1 MTGNRAFND
10 LHACTVVVSGAEQQ
24 ADKHNDSTA
33 DRDARVLIR
42 QKMLEQMADF
52 MEDDAHER
60 TQSGADHAERHQLY
74 NEQHICI
81 SRHTGERK
89 RGRAAAK
96 LQRYLMRDHARKDGR
111 KQRRVVHH
119 AHADNLH
126 CEHARRKR
134 RAEQR
139 RKARCHAAHGDCA
152 GILVV
157 QVHQMSDI
165 ARNSAAELQSRA
177 LTARRAAAQVGQ
189 HRGDE
194 NARRKPQPHRMIL
207 PHRGQDKVSA
217 ALKRHIH
224 FTVPERD
231 ENTDQR
237 QKIQCPALLLP
248 GFGRPFKRVLKR
260 RADRADDHADDY
272 RKQAPSRKNADIVP
286 HAVPRAVQLPQQTA
300 SRLVILRHS
309 APPPSCNLISDK
321 NCPAEI
327 TCGAICE

>member
-1 MTGNRAFND
+1 
-10 LHACTVVVSGAEQQ
+10 
-24 ADKHNDSTA
+24 
-33 DRDARVLIR
+33 
-42 QKMLEQMADF
+42 
-52 MEDDAHER
+52 
-60 TQSGADHAERHQLY
+60 
-74 NEQHICI
+74 
-81 SRHTGERK
+81 
-89 RGRAAAK
+89 
-96 LQRYLMRDHARKDGR
+96 MRDHAREDGR
-111 KQRRVVHH
+111 KQRRVVHY
-119 AHADNLH
+119 AHTDNLH
-126 CEHARRKR
+126 CEHARRQR

-139 RKARCHAAHGDCA
+139 RKAGRHAAHGNGA

-157 QVHQMSDI
+157 KVHQVADI

-194 NARRKPQPHRMIL
+194 NARRKTQPHRMIL

-272 RKQAPSRKNADIVP
+272 RKQAPSRKNADIMP
-286 HAVPRAVQLPQQTA
+286 HAIPRAVQLPQQTA

>member
-10 LHACTVVVSGAEQQ
+10 LHACTVVVARAEQQ
-24 ADKHNDSTA
+24 ADEHH
-33 DRDARVLIR
+33 DRAANRNAGVLVR
-42 QKMLEQMADF
+42 QKMLEQMTDF

-74 NEQHICI
+74 NEQHIRI
-81 SRHTGERK
+81 FRHTGERK

-134 RAEQR
+134 CAEQR
-139 RKARCHAAHGDCA
+139 RKARCHAAHGDRA

-165 ARNSAAELQSRA
+165 ARNRTAELQRRTFSSG
-177 LTARRAAAQVGQ
+177 RAAAQVGQ
-189 HRGDE
+189 HRCDE
-194 NARRKPQPHRMIL
+194 DARSKPQPHRMIL
-207 PHRGQDKVSA
+207 PHRGQDEVGA
-217 ALKRHIH
+217 AFKRHIH

-231 ENTDQR
+231 KQTDQR
-237 QKIQCPALLLP
+237 QKIQRPTVFLT
-248 GFGRPFKRVLKR
+248 GFGRPFKGVLKR
-260 RADRADDHADDY
+260 RADCAHHHADNDC
-272 RKQAPSRKNADIVP
+272 KQAPPRKRADIAP
-286 HAVPRAVQLPQQTA
+286 HAVPRTVQPPQQTA

-309 APPPSCNLISDK
+309 APPLHTISF
-321 NCPAEI
+321 PIRIAPQR
-327 TCGAICE
+327 

>member
-10 LHACTVVVSGAEQQ
+10 LHTCTVVVARAEQQ
-24 ADKHNDSTA
+24 ADEHNDSTA

-42 QKMLEQMADF
+42 QKMLEQMADL
-52 MEDDAHER
+52 MEHDAHER

-74 NEQHICI
+74 NEQHIRI
-81 SRHTGERK
+81 FRHTGERK
-89 RGRAAAK
+89 CGRAAAK
-96 LQRYLMRDHARKDGR
+96 LQRYLMRDHAREDGR

-119 AHADNLH
+119 AHADHLH

-134 RAEQR
+134 CAEQR
-139 RKARCHAAHGDCA
+139 RKARRHAAHGDRA

-165 ARNSAAELQSRA
+165 ARNRTAELQRRTFSSG
-177 LTARRAAAQVGQ
+177 RAAAQVGQ

-194 NARRKPQPHRMIL
+194 DARSKPQPHLMIL
-207 PHRGQDKVSA
+207 PHRGQDKVGA

-231 ENTDQR
+231 KQTDQR
-237 QKIQCPALLLP
+237 QKIQCPAVFLT
-248 GFGRPFKRVLKR
+248 GFGRPFKCVLKGR
-260 RADRADDHADDY
+260 THSADDHADDY

-300 SRLVILRHS
+300 SRLVTLRHS
-309 APPPSCNLISDK
+309 APPLHAISF
-321 NCPAEI
+321 PIRIAPQR
-327 TCGAICE
+327 

>member
-24 ADKHNDSTA
+24 ADEHNDSTA

-42 QKMLEQMADF
+42 QKMLEQMADL
-52 MEDDAHER
+52 MEHDAHER

-74 NEQHICI
+74 NEQHIRI
-81 SRHTGERK
+81 FRHTGECK
-89 RGRAAAK
+89 CSRAAAK
-96 LQRYLMRDHARKDGR
+96 LQRYLMRDHAREDGR

-119 AHADNLH
+119 AHADHLH

-134 RAEQR
+134 CAEQC
-139 RKARCHAAHGDCA
+139 RKARRHTAHGNRA

-165 ARNSAAELQSRA
+165 ARNRTAELQRRTFSSG
-177 LTARRAAAQVGQ
+177 RAAAQVGQ

-194 NARRKPQPHRMIL
+194 DARSKPQPHRMIL
-207 PHRGQDKVSA
+207 PHRGQDKVGA

-231 ENTDQR
+231 KQTDQR
-237 QKIQCPALLLP
+237 QKIQCPAVFLT
-248 GFGRPFKRVLKR
+248 GFGRPFKCVLKGR
-260 RADRADDHADDY
+260 THSADDHADDY

-300 SRLVILRHS
+300 SRLVTLRLS
-309 APPPSCNLISDK
+309 APPLHAISF
-321 NCPAEI
+321 PIRIAPQR
-327 TCGAICE
+327 